1 MALGT
6 WYGCDGARLWRQPGA
21 WRVATRTRV
30 QSARAR
36 FAFEAGVDGPAGVDG
51 ALEDGAGSGIHLQTV
66 VSSVVASALRKES
79 SALRVESEANG
90 TVRRGREDAEMAE
103 REQTERSRGA
113 AEGKCIPWQ
122 PAHHLLVVFTASIP
136 CCFSKDMQKNTS
148 AQTDEGANAS
158 TNQSRRDAHT
168 EYVLRFTQRGKGAQE
183 LGVERQVQ
191 GHGACEL
198 ASAATLADEPTDSH
212 VNHAA
217 RGTASHEKRERRAA
231 AHAFIYATRT
241 RSFATTLREYSMYK
255 QGGA

>member
-1 MALGT
+1 MAL
-6 WYGCDGARLWRQPGA
+6 GCDGARLWRQPGA
-21 WRVATRTRV
+21 WRVSTRTRF

-36 FAFEAGVDGPAGVDG
+36 FAFEAGVDG
-51 ALEDGAGSGIHLQTV
+51 ALEDEAGSGIHLQTV
-66 VSSVVASALRKES
+66 VSSVVASRKES

-136 CCFSKDMQKNTS
+136 CCFSKDEQKNAS

-168 EYVLRFTQRGKGAQE
+168 EYVLRFTHRGKGAQG
-183 LGVERQVQ
+183 LGVERQ

-198 ASAATLADEPTDSH
+198 PWPAPRHWQTNQRTHTSITQLAAPRH
-212 VNHAA
+212 MKNA
-217 RGTASHEKRERRAA
+217 RGELQ
-231 AHAFIYATRT
+231 RT
-241 RSFATTLREYSMYK
+241 HLFTQHGPGVSLATLREYVF
-255 QGGA
+255 